1 MLLVLAGLSA
11 LSVGAPG
18 EDLKDTF
25 YDSVVAKSVLPPP
38 VTSHRNRKIWVGVL
52 INDEID
58 LLKVAVNL
66 YVGHVSGIDVVQAP
80 ITISGRPKPL
90 HLHPEPSMRDAVLR
104 IEKLHVHT
112 LGSTSNAT
120 RSGFATEDF
129 RVETQMRRRLG
140 AELVARA
147 SPDDCVVTPDLD
159 ELLHP
164 EALHAACAR
173 LTDDQVVQFG
183 LMWFHTSMWQLGLPN
198 TWNIKAMVTARAL
211 KSRFNSDPGA
221 VRSYAGRGVVVQ
233 SRPARQQCYGEVVRP
248 VGWHCSWCFAR
259 RDQFANKLRSSAHVA
274 YARYAT
280 DDSVLDGMACGGH
293 WLDMGM
299 HGKVHFCRALPNGSE
314 TLLTGCARRRI
325 LAAKQR
331 ASNAGPEATRPST
344 GTDIMY
350 TVRKRK
356 ATRTRWRPSASRLR
370 SQQQRRE
377 IAGGR
382 GHLHDRPA
390 GGRVAG

>member
-1 MLLVLAGLSA
+1 MKTAERNKGCLGGARCGPLTRRSDAHQPSATVTAMLLVLAGLSA

-58 LLKVAVNL
+58 LLKVAANL

-90 HLHPEPSMRDAVLR
+90 HVHPEPSMRDAVLR

-112 LGSTSNAT
+112 LGSTSNVT

-173 LTDDQVVQFG
+173 LTDDQAAAECPVRGAGATPDVAGRSQ
-183 LMWFHTSMWQLGLPN
+183 
-198 TWNIKAMVTARAL
+198 RAGPSAGCRRTTRSPL
-211 KSRFNSDPGA
+211 TPAA
-221 VRSYAGRGVVVQ
+221 VR
-233 SRPARQQCYGEVVRP
+233 PP
-248 VGWHCSWCFAR
+248 
-259 RDQFANKLRSSAHVA
+259 K
-274 YARYAT
+274 T
-280 DDSVLDGMACGGH
+280 
-293 WLDMGM
+293 
-299 HGKVHFCRALPNGSE
+299 
-314 TLLTGCARRRI
+314 
-325 LAAKQR
+325 
-331 ASNAGPEATRPST
+331 
-344 GTDIMY
+344 
-350 TVRKRK
+350 
-356 ATRTRWRPSASRLR
+356 
-370 SQQQRRE
+370 
-377 IAGGR
+377 
-382 GHLHDRPA
+382 
-390 GGRVAG
+390 